1 MAFTTKVSPVNFPG
15 VFGVNGQQLMATSA
29 MGTRWS
35 DRRLPSGYIHG
46 MGISDTSVTQREI
59 ATGYARSGNDSR
71 NITISAPITV
81 DISASGANGL
91 DTGTEAVSTWYYIY
105 VIVDDDDVLPI
116 AGLFSLSP
124 TTPTLPVGYGGFRRL
139 GAARNDGTG
148 DFLNDRMLSFGRNR
162 LVAWNEEDSALQV
175 LMGGAALTWTTIDLS
190 EFVPPTATGVK
201 LLTVVQGSSSSR
213 IFDEFRTGGNLSATT
228 TMRTY
233 AGNFSSS
240 SIFTMGVIAQAIE
253 YQGNDAGNA
262 LEVRVVG
269 YVHPV

>member
-1 MAFTTKVSPVNFPG
+1 MSPVQF
-15 VFGVNGQQLMATSA
+15 L
-29 MGTRWS
+29 TR
-35 DRRLPSGYIHG
+35 R
-46 MGISDTSVTQREI
+46 T
-59 ATGYARSGNDSR
+59 ARSWKNSCEM
-71 NITISAPITV
+71 NPPPATA
-81 DISASGANGL
+81 
-91 DTGTEAVSTWYYIY
+91 
-105 VIVDDDDVLPI
+105 
-116 AGLFSLSP
+116 F
-124 TTPTLPVGYGGFRRL
+124 
-139 GAARNDGTG
+139 
-148 DFLNDRMLSFGRNR
+148 
-162 LVAWNEEDSALQV
+162 
-175 LMGGAALTWTTIDLS
+175 
-190 EFVPPTATGVK
+190 PTATGVK